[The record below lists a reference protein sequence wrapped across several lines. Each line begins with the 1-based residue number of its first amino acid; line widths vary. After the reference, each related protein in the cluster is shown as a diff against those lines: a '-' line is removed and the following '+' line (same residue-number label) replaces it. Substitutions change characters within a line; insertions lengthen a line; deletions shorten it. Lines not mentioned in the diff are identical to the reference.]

1 MISVPIRYSHT
12 PHEVVDM
19 RDVEAVAAL
28 VVAVLEDLDAAS
40 WQRMLE

>member
-1 MISVPIRYSHT
+1 
-12 PHEVVDM
+12 M

-40 WQRMLE
+40 WQRMLPE